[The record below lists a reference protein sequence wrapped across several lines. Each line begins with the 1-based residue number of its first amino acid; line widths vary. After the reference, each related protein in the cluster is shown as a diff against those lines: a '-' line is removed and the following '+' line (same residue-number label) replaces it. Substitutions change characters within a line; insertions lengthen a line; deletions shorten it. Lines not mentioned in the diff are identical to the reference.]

1 MAHKQLPREH
11 GQQGLVSVAAWIRV
25 RSNCSSYV
33 RPSPY
38 VSAEEGEEE
47 GEAKIA
53 IFFPGISL
61 KNKTGNLSLYQLA
74 LQRKSLKMKGVKR
87 LPGRVPETTTP
98 GSVNCSLH
106 SQRMLTKARSV

>member
-1 MAHKQLPREH
+1 MGSKGWSVLLLP
-11 GQQGLVSVAAWIRV
+11 GLVYGQTVAVAEI
-25 RSNCSSYV
+25 SSYV
-33 RPSPY
+33 RTSSY

-61 KNKTGNLSLYQLA
+61 KNKTRNLSLYQLA
-74 LQRKSLKMKGVKR
+74 LQRISLKMKGVKR
-87 LPGRVPETTTP
+87 LPGRVPETVTP

-106 SQRMLTKARSV
+106 SQRLLTKAWSI